1 MSDARRNAIDPC
13 ERIGSLLV
21 GATPSASLQEHLEG
35 RARLIAAIDGL
46 RKQSRARFA
55 LFALAFVGAIGT
67 GALALA
73 VRSHPRAPIAWK
85 VESGDVGAQASGGVS
100 AAGVSAR
107 LVFDDG
113 SDITLAP
120 GSRGRV
126 AGTTPVGAEVVLE
139 QGHARVRVKHRD
151 RTQWMLDAGPFAL
164 RVKGT
169 EFSVAWKA
177 ESETFDVWMH
187 TGQVVVTGPLLG
199 DALALSAEQ
208 HVRVRLRDGIVQLDR
223 ATEPSSAVVAP
234 EVPEAAVFSSA
245 SSLVRVEGPARIAP
259 SPQSAVPPAL
269 PWSKLVAAGDFSR
282 VVREAEAD
290 PGRAIASR
298 PLPDLRALGDA
309 ARYEGN
315 AALADRAYLAV
326 RERFPSSAEARA
338 VAFLLGRVAE
348 EQQHASTDAI
358 RWYDVY
364 MREAARGPF
373 AGDALGRK
381 MSLVAASQ
389 GREAARSL
397 AAAYLRGYPSGPY
410 ATVARDLAP

>member
-1 MSDARRNAIDPC
+1 MSEARRNAVDPC
-13 ERIGSLLV
+13 DRIGSLLV

-35 RARLIAAIDGL
+35 RARLIAAIDRL
-46 RKQSRARFA
+46 RKQSRVRSTLLAV
-55 LFALAFVGAIGT
+55 ALAGGVGAA
-67 GALALA
+67 ALTLA
-73 VRSHPRAPIAWK
+73 VRSQPHAPIAWR
-85 VESGDVGAQASGGVS
+85 VESGDVGTQPSGGVS
-100 AAGVSAR
+100 AASNSAR

-113 SDITLAP
+113 SDVTLAP

-126 AGTTPVGAEVVLE
+126 AGTTPAGAEVVLE
-139 QGHARVRVKHRD
+139 QGRARVRVKHRD

-164 RVKGT
+164 KVKGT
-169 EFSVAWKA
+169 EFSVAWTA
-177 ESETFDVWMH
+177 ESQTFDVWMR

-199 DALALSAEQ
+199 DALALSANQ
-208 HVRVRLRDGIVQLDR
+208 HVRVRLGDGTVQIDR
-223 ATEPSSAVVAP
+223 ASEPSPIA
-234 EVPEAAVFSSA
+234 PEAAETAVAAA
-245 SSLVRVEGPARIAP
+245 SPSPAARLEGPARVA
-259 SPQSAVPPAL
+259 PPAQSGVQMTV
-269 PWSKLVAAGDFSR
+269 PWSKLVAAGEFSR

-290 PGRAIASR
+290 SGRATSFR

-315 AALADRAYLAV
+315 AALAGRAYLAV

-338 VAFLLGRVAE
+338 AAFLLGRVAE
-348 EQQHASTDAI
+348 EQLHASSEAI

-364 MREAARGPF
+364 MQEAAGGPF

-397 AAAYLRGYPSGPY
+397 AAAYLKGYPRGPY

>member
-1 MSDARRNAIDPC
+1 MSDARRNAVDPC

-21 GATPSASLQEHLEG
+21 GATPSASLQQHLEG

-46 RKQSRARFA
+46 RKKSRTRFA
-55 LFALAFVGAIGT
+55 LLALAFVGAIGAA
-67 GALALA
+67 ALALA
-73 VRSHPRAPIAWK
+73 VRSYPRAPIAWR
-85 VESGDVGAQASGGVS
+85 VESGDVGTQGYGGVS

-113 SDITLAP
+113 SDVTLAP

-139 QGHARVRVKHRD
+139 QGRARVRVKHRD

-208 HVRVRLRDGIVQLDR
+208 HVRVRLHDGVVQIDR
-223 ATEPSSAVVAP
+223 ASEPSSAVVLETPDAEVSPSTPPAVRLEGPARLAP
-234 EVPEAAVFSSA
+234 SSA
-245 SSLVRVEGPARIAP
+245 SSVA
-259 SPQSAVPPAL
+259 PAL
-269 PWSKLVAAGDFSR
+269 PWSKLVAAGDFAR
-282 VVREAEAD
+282 VVRQAEAD
-290 PGRAIASR
+290 PGRAISSR

-326 RERFPSSAEARA
+326 RERFPSSSEARA
-338 VAFLLGRVAE
+338 AAFLLGRVAE
-348 EQQHASTDAI
+348 EQRHAGVDAI

-364 MREAARGPF
+364 MQEAAKGPF

-389 GREAARSL
+389 GREAARPL

-410 ATVARDLAP
+410 ATVARDFAP

>member
-46 RKQSRARFA
+46 RKQSRSRFA
-55 LFALAFVGAIGT
+55 LFALAFVGAIGA

-73 VRSHPRAPIAWK
+73 AVRSHAPIAWK
-85 VESGDVGAQASGGVS
+85 VESGDIGTQGSGGVS

-113 SDITLAP
+113 SDVTLAP

-199 DALALSAEQ
+199 DALALSSEQ
-208 HVRVRLRDGIVQLDR
+208 HVRVRLRDGIVQIDR
-223 ATEPSSAVVAP
+223 ATEPSSTVAP
-234 EVPEAAVFSSA
+234 EAPEAAVSSPA
-245 SSLVRVEGPARIAP
+245 SPPVRVEGPARIAP

-269 PWSKLVAAGDFSR
+269 TWSKLVAAGDFSR

-290 PGRAIASR
+290 PGRAISSR

-315 AALADRAYLAV
+315 AALADRAYLAL

-338 VAFLLGRVAE
+338 AAFLLGRVTE
-348 EQQHASTDAI
+348 EQQHASADAI

-364 MREAARGPF
+364 MQEAARGPF

-389 GREAARSL
+389 GREAARPL